1 MSLSRFAVVMLPV
14 LMLVSASVTAEEE
27 AATPAAT
34 TTRPAP
40 DAVVATVGAEKILV
54 KDVDQ
59 MFIRQVGQQAMRMRG
74 RSLSSE
80 QLASV
85 WKRTRG
91 QMINAKLVAAYLK
104 NVDCPADAL
113 AAKKQEMGTEAKRR
127 YNLSA
132 DRYIAA
138 IGMNEKELVDEVK
151 LESLMKNVAT
161 PEKVQA
167 AIKAAPSHYDGTT
180 VQASHILISCDPN
193 DPEDVLNDARKKLTE
208 LADQIQSG
216 KIKFAEAALKNSSCP
231 SKAQGGNLGSF
242 TFERMVVPF
251 SQAAFAMKAGQV
263 SGVVQSPFG
272 MHLIKVT
279 KRTEGSGKAGEKA
292 AAAAENLLKYQLQQK
307 ILSEARKTNP
317 VTVIQ

>member
-14 LMLVSASVTAEEE
+14 LMLVSASAMAED
-27 AATPAAT
+27 AAAAAAP

-40 DAVVATVGAEKILV
+40 DAVVATVGAEKILI

-59 MFIRQVGQQAMRMRG
+59 MFIRRVGQLAMRMRG
-74 RSLSSE
+74 QSLSPE
-80 QLASV
+80 QLAGE

-104 NVDCPADAL
+104 DADCPAAAL
-113 AAKKQEMGTEAKRR
+113 AAKKQEMGAEAKRR
-127 YNLSA
+127 YDLSA

-138 IGMNEKELVDEVK
+138 LGMSEDELRDEVK
-151 LESLMKNVAT
+151 LESLMKSAAT
-161 PEKVQA
+161 PEKIQA
-167 AIKAAPSHYDGTT
+167 AIKADPSHFDGTT

-193 DPEDVLNDARKKLTE
+193 DPEDVLNAARKKLTE
-208 LADQIQSG
+208 LADQIRSG
-216 KIKFAEAALKNSSCP
+216 KIKFAEAAMQNSSCP
-231 SKAQGGNLGSF
+231 SKARGGDLGPF

-251 SQAAFAMKAGQV
+251 SQAAFSMKADQI

-272 MHLIKVT
+272 LHLIQVT
-279 KRTEGSGKAGEKA
+279 KRTEGTGKAGERA

-307 ILSEARKTNP
+307 ILAEARKANP
-317 VTVIQ
+317 VTVVQ